1 MENDI
6 HIGSIIKKKVE
17 ESKMS
22 IAEFAEKIYCD
33 RTTVYDLFKRS
44 SIDIERL
51 IRISK
56 VLEYNFLV
64 KVYLEREFPEYQSL
78 LTKKTTDAE
87 NQIVYIAVP
96 IKKEELKK
104 IDLPDNAILLQE

>member
-56 VLEYNFLV
+56 VLA
-64 KVYLEREFPEYQSL
+64 KR
-78 LTKKTTDAE
+78 
-87 NQIVYIAVP
+87 II
-96 IKKEELKK
+96 
-104 IDLPDNAILLQE
+104 

>member
-56 VLEYNFLV
+56 VLGYNFLV

-78 LTKKTTDAE
+78 LTKKQQMQKTRLFIL
-87 NQIVYIAVP
+87 QYQS
-96 IKKEELKK
+96 KKKNSRK
-104 IDLPDNAILLQE
+104 

>member
-33 RTTVYDLFKRS
+33 RTTVYDLFKRK
-44 SIDIERL
+44 SIDIEKL
-51 IRISK
+51 IRISETLK
-56 VLEYNFLV
+56 YDFIKEIYQHKDSSSKAEEKQYFLAIPITPKQLKELALPEGVTLLV
-64 KVYLEREFPEYQSL
+64 KEQ
-78 LTKKTTDAE
+78 A
-87 NQIVYIAVP
+87 
-96 IKKEELKK
+96 
-104 IDLPDNAILLQE
+104 